1 MNKNI
6 RRCLNIHTETY
17 LTSIDDF
24 AVDVVE
30 YPEVYAAFL
39 YRLEYGVKTL
49 MFGMDNAEVT
59 KEEFLAMVD
68 ANLASY
74 ADLYTQEYCD

>member
-1 MNKNI
+1 MNKNL
-6 RRCLNIHTETY
+6 RRCLNIDTETY

-30 YPEVYAAFL
+30 FPEVYAAFL
-39 YRLEYGVKTL
+39 YRLEHGVKTL
-49 MFGMDNAEVT
+49 MFGMDRAEVT

-68 ANLASY
+68 ANLATY
-74 ADLYTQEYCD
+74 AEHYTEEYCD

>member
-1 MNKNI
+1 MNKNL
-6 RRCLNIHTETY
+6 RRCLNMRTETY

-24 AVDVVE
+24 VVDIVE

-39 YRLEYGVKTL
+39 YRLEHGVKTL
-49 MFGMDNAEVT
+49 MFGVDCAEVT

-68 ANLASY
+68 ANLATY
-74 ADLYTQEYCD
+74 AEHYTEEYCD

>member
-17 LTSIDDF
+17 LTSIDNF

-49 MFGMDNAEVT
+49 MFGVDNAEVT

>member
-30 YPEVYAAFL
+30 FPEVYAAFL
-39 YRLEYGVKTL
+39 YRLEYDVKTH
-49 MFGMDNAEVT
+49 MFSMDFTKVT
-59 KEEFLAMVD
+59 KEEFLAIVD
-68 ANLASY
+68 ANLVSY
-74 ADLYTQEYCD
+74 VESYREEYN